1 MRSSEGGGLVELAL
15 LMPVFAGMLLTS
27 VEFAFVAYDNI
38 EVADAARAGAAYGSQ
53 SSSTASDTMGMQNV
67 AKAAGPDVSG
77 LSATASEEY
86 SCSNSASTLRAS
98 LQTCTSG
105 NRVLTYVEVST
116 TASIT
121 PPIRVPGVPSSFTL
135 NGLAIMRV
143 Q

>member
-1 MRSSEGGGLVELAL
+1 M
-15 LMPVFAGMLLTS
+15 LMPVFVGMLLTTA
-27 VEFAFVAYDNI
+27 EFAFVAYDNI

-53 SSSTASDTMGMQNV
+53 SSATASDTTGMQNV

-77 LSATASEEY
+77 LSATASREY
-86 SCSNSASTLRAS
+86 SCSNSASTLS
-98 LQTCTSG
+98 TSQPTCTSG

-116 TASIT
+116 TATIT
-121 PPIRVPGVPSSFTL
+121 PPIRVPGLASSFTL